1 VNITNRIPLTA
12 DQINNFLSSIN
23 FKLPEGYIEFLKIAN
38 GAEIYFGVNYLRLF
52 PLNDIIQWNK
62 DYEVDIYAPDYF
74 LVGSDG
80 GGNAFFIE
88 RKSGKIFQIP
98 FEAMSEAQ
106 EYGIH
111 VGDNFDD
118 FLLKL
123 GRNTIITYS

>member
-1 VNITNRIPLTA
+1 MNITNRVPLTTNE
-12 DQINNFLSSIN
+12 INSFLKGID
-23 FKLPEGYIEFLKIAN
+23 FKLPEGYIEFLEKAN
-38 GAEIYFGVNYLRLF
+38 GAEIYFEENYIRLF

-62 DYEVDIYAPDYF
+62 DYELDIYAPDYF
-74 LVGSDG
+74 LFGSDG

-88 RKSGKIFQIP
+88 RKSCKIFQIP

-111 VGDNFDD
+111 MGDNFDD